1 MRDGQGTV
9 TEPLNQI
16 IYWVLT
22 KFHHVR
28 ISNLETS
35 EGNSLSS
42 PTLLP
47 FAPAENRQKTT
58 ENWVLGDNKRCLFSH
73 LNIWWPY
80 VASVCRLAL
89 RVVMCVS
96 GRLAAFR
103 ATLWCVSV
111 ARKTFSSVAYT
122 WISLCVCRT
131 DTEVTGWDGTESAGW
146 QEDCFHSKSLIKN
159 LAVPQRPG
167 EGECVSE
174 SLLVVSHEENV
185 MWYLVFE
192 LC

>member
-1 MRDGQGTV
+1 MCDGQGTV

-16 IYWVLT
+16 IFWVLT

-28 ISNLETS
+28 ISNLEHQRKIAS
-35 EGNSLSS
+35 VLQSCFLS
-42 PTLLP
+42 PT
-47 FAPAENRQKTT
+47 ENRQKTN
-58 ENWVLGDNKRCLFSH
+58 ENRVLGDNKRCLFSH

-80 VASVCRLAL
+80 VASVCRSAP
-89 RVVMCVS
+89 RVVMCAS

-103 ATLWCVSV
+103 ATLWCVCLWPG
-111 ARKTFSSVAYT
+111 RPFHLQPGY
-122 WISLCVCRT
+122 VCRT
-131 DTEVTGWDGTESAGW
+131 DTMTGWDGTESAGW

-159 LAVPQRPG
+159 LAVPQRLG

-174 SLLVVSHEENV
+174 SVLVVSHEENV